1 MKEKI
6 ESYDDLIK
14 YYSSACDL
22 ARESFKD
29 KTDISGAPYF
39 NHLHRVSSGCYMK
52 EKSSPKD
59 ESIIVETSA
68 ILHDLLED
76 CPEWNEKSLRFLF
89 PDEIVDLVVILTK
102 TKGENYLDSYIKRIS
117 ENKLAIRIKLSDLR
131 DNMDIT
137 RLPVFEQKEIDRLC
151 KYHRA
156 YKILEPL
163 L

>member
-1 MKEKI
+1 MKKNTENYEELK
-6 ESYDDLIK
+6 K
-14 YYSSACDL
+14 YYVSACDL

-29 KTDISGAPYF
+29 KTDLSGAPYF
-39 NHLHRVSSGCYMK
+39 NHLYRVSSGCYK
-52 EKSSPKD
+52 YEKSSPRN
-59 ESIIVETSA
+59 ECVIVETA
-68 ILHDLLED
+68 AMLHDLLED

-102 TKGENYLDSYIKRIS
+102 IKGENYLDSYIKRIC
-117 ENKLAIRIKLSDLR
+117 ENEFAIRIKLSDLR

-137 RLPVFEQKEIDRLC
+137 RLPTFEQKEIDRLC
-151 KYHRA
+151 KYHKA